1 MQNNGEDRAPGT
13 PAASASV
20 PTFVLAADYR
30 MANITKLWDLLN
42 TNEAGLERIGIRHL
56 VVYQALRDPNR
67 VFVTLGIRD
76 RRPLEVL
83 LRSSALFTW
92 FDSVGVDE
100 IPPLFAGHA
109 MEKIELAEAVGT
121 REPARIV
128 VAALAPVRD
137 LDSLLSNVHGRQE
150 KLRKAGIRKVWIYR
164 AIDDDN
170 EAMVLQE
177 LDSLE
182 HASEWI
188 DRPDSVAE
196 WMSGVG
202 RGVYPPVFVGTVRH
216 VISFGN
222 PN

>member
-1 MQNNGEDRAPGT
+1 
-13 PAASASV
+13 
-20 PTFVLAADYR
+20 
-30 MANITKLWDLLN
+30 MANITKLWDMLN

-67 VFVTLGIRD
+67 VFVTLGIRA

-92 FDSVGVDE
+92 FDAVGVEE

-109 MEKIELAEAVGT
+109 MEKIELAEAAGT
-121 REPARIV
+121 KIPARIV

-137 LDSLLSNVHGRQE
+137 LDSLLVNVHDRQDR
-150 KLRKAGIRKVWIYR
+150 LRRAGIRKVWIYR
-164 AIDDDN
+164 ALDDDN

-177 LDSLE
+177 LDSPE
-182 HASEWI
+182 HASRWI
-188 DRPDSVAE
+188 DHPDSVAE

-216 VISFGN
+216 VLSFGK